1 MRAKP
6 DKMRGGEH
14 GRRSKSRQAPG
25 MYRTSLP
32 QDPLVLIALN
42 RDLFF
47 GVRLRNLAKELGF
60 DLVIAQ
66 NAEAVARALEA
77 RHQVAALVIVDM
89 NVLDRAV
96 DWDELGA
103 ILADY
108 PAIPSLG
115 FGSHTDVETRR
126 AAKRAGLTRIVANSE
141 FHRDAPSLIQRYAR
155 VDEDD
160 ADD

>member
-1 MRAKP
+1 
-6 DKMRGGEH
+6 
-14 GRRSKSRQAPG
+14 

-42 RDLFF
+42 RDVFF

-60 DLVIAQ
+60 DLILAQ
-66 NAEAVARALEA
+66 NAEAVGRALRE
-77 RHQVAALVIVDM
+77 RHQTVALVVIDM
-89 NVLDRAV
+89 NVLDRKV
-96 DWDELGA
+96 DWDELA
-103 ILADY
+103 TILADY

-141 FHRDAPSLIQRYAR
+141 FHRDAASLIQRYAR
-155 VDEDD
+155 LDEDEGNE
-160 ADD
+160 